1 MLLYTFL
8 GVKINI
14 EVKGRQSQHGGG
26 SKGENNMFKK
36 IGLLKLGGCVLA
48 LGLLNALINPEDEK
62 EVKKE
67 AQVVEEVKNEIDY
80 NALEIEDIKEVIY
93 DVLKDK
99 KKEEIINI
107 KVTDKNYLFID
118 LKDDNASSAFFPL
131 NKSNEL
137 YNELKKFTKAEQ
149 INIFWHSMGITDL
162 GQEVELIIVKTGF
175 SKEAL
180 NKINFEKF
188 PISSYKKYALP
199 YFVHPAWSI
208 K

>member
-1 MLLYTFL
+1 
-8 GVKINI
+8 
-14 EVKGRQSQHGGG
+14 
-26 SKGENNMFKK
+26 MFKK

-48 LGLLNALINPEDEK
+48 LGFLNALINPEDEK

-67 AQVVEEVKNEIDY
+67 VEVVEEVKNEIDY

-99 KKEEIINI
+99 KKEKIINI
-107 KVTDKNYLFID
+107 EVTDENYLFID
-118 LKDDNASSAFFPL
+118 LKGDNMPSAFLPL

-137 YNELKKFTKAEQ
+137 YN
-149 INIFWHSMGITDL
+149 DL
-162 GQEVELIIVKTGF
+162 GEEVEVIIVKTGF

-188 PISSYKKYALP
+188 PISSYEKYALP
-199 YFVHPAWSI
+199 YFVHPGWSI